1 MNPLKRTI
9 DPLASQLSRP
19 FSSSASQL
27 AEIPQDFL
35 DSIRTQ
41 NGPDGEHGGRAH
53 KSHNDPKDPVLV
65 LSFHLETIKGTRVG
79 GVHMHLDGTW
89 KFFPSLNGKR
99 LGVDQVLNKAGI
111 KGLILETI
119 EEETRETWD
128 AAKKAE
134 N

>member
-1 MNPLKRTI
+1 M
-9 DPLASQLSRP
+9 
-19 FSSSASQL
+19 SSYVTYSLPRLLTTCYSG
-27 AEIPQDFL
+27 
-35 DSIRTQ
+35 R
-41 NGPDGEHGGRAH
+41 RAH